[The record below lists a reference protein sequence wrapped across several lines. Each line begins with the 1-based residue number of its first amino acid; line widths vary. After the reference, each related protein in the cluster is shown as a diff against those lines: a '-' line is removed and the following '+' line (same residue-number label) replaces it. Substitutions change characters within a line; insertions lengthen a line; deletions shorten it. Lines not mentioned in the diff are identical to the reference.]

1 MDVLHPDELSGR
13 KVLLMGLG
21 SFGGGSGCAQALIAR
36 GVDLTI
42 TDLRPADQ
50 LAESLD
56 QLAGLAWKN
65 ALGGHEQCL
74 FDQNEIVV
82 VNPAVPVDAP
92 WLQYAVQRGCQLTTE
107 VNLALALAHEVP
119 AVAITGTHGKSS
131 TAALTAALLRTLPG
145 RTELAGNMGG
155 SLLQQVEGLT
165 NNDRLVVELSSFQLE
180 RLVAPLG
187 WPQIAVLTCLRPDH
201 LDRHGS
207 MEVYE
212 AAKLRLLAF
221 QNAQSTLFLPANEAG
236 LENWSKQFRG
246 QIQWLDPDQLDPK
259 HWGLQ
264 LADLPMNEPYRQTSL
279 MAATAAAARFG
290 VEAKAMAP
298 VLQSFQGLPHRLQE
312 LPAPQNCRI
321 IDNGVATHP
330 EPTTEAL
337 RSLQEPIS
345 LVIGGKDKGLPLEDL
360 ATACQ
365 KCARLDLFGAGGQ
378 RLASLLPPALKNR
391 VHLHENCQSAI
402 QAALAAKPSLLLFSP
417 SFASFDEFRNFADR
431 AGMFQKMCAAID
443 PKAQKRACDEASKA
457 Y

>member
-212 AAKLRLLAF
+212 AAKLRLLKF
-221 QNAQSTLFLPANEAG
+221 QNAQSTLLLPTNEAG
-236 LENWSKQFRG
+236 LENWSG
-246 QIQWLDPDQLDPK
+246 QCQGKVRWMNPADLDPGY
-259 HWGLQ
+259 WGLE

-279 MAATAAAARFG
+279 LAATTAAELFG
-290 VEAKAMAP
+290 VEPQAMAP
-298 VLQSFQGLPHRLQE
+298 VLRSFRGLPHRLQE
-312 LPAPQNCRI
+312 LPAPAGCRI

-337 RSLQEPIS
+337 RCLPEPVSL
-345 LVIGGKDKGLPLEDL
+345 LVGGKDKGLPLDHL
-360 ATACQ
+360 AAACQ

-378 RLASLLPPALKNR
+378 RLASLLPSAMKNR
-391 VHLHENCQSAI
+391 VHLHKGCQSAI
-402 QAALAAKPSLLLFSP
+402 QAALAAKPALLLFSP